1 MRPAAAAVFT
11 ASVYQAL
18 APTSLK
24 VTPLLMDASPRER
37 VISAANSARVT
48 ICDGWN
54 AVALVPVIISLE
66 ASRSMEALAQCPVIS
81 PNVLP
86 DFTTV

>member
-11 ASVYQAL
+11 ASVYQVF

-24 VTPLLMDASPRER
+24 VIPLLMDASPRER
-37 VISAANSARVT
+37 VMSAANSARLT
-48 ICDGWN
+48 ICDGWK
-54 AVALVPVIISLE
+54 VAAPVPVIISLE
-66 ASRSMEALAQCPVIS
+66 ASRSMDALAQCPVIS
-81 PNVLP
+81 PNVLL